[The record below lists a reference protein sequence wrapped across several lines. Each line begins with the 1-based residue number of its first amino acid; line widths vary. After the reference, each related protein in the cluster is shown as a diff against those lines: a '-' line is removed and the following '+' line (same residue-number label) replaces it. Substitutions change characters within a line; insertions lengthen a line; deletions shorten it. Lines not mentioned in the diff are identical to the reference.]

1 MNNNPFNQG
10 LTLLRDHLDRLKVD
24 PENMTE
30 VMLLEESY
38 RYLLGNSLTDI
49 MRIGD
54 YFPDGIALFGADGEI
69 LYVNKANERMFGI
82 KWEECVGCYAKNFV
96 GDSFWISNAITLQV
110 FEYHKSYTSITVP
123 KRTGCQLLETG
134 VPIMDNDG
142 NLEGVL
148 VIDKDISEI
157 ENIKENL
164 RSTQSQL
171 MRTEEICQA
180 QSALIQKL
188 SQQVRNQG
196 NYIYE
201 SYAMKVLVNQAL
213 QIAKSDATVLI
224 TGETGC
230 GKEGLADI
238 IQAHSSRWDKPY
250 IKVNCAALPEH
261 LLESELFGYERGAF
275 TSADPKGKPGMFELA
290 NGGTI
295 LLDEIAELPLS
306 FQAKLLRVLQ
316 NKQIMRL
323 GGTRTISLN
332 VRIIV
337 STNRDLR
344 DMVAQGS
351 FREDLYYRVNV
362 LPLNIPPLRSRP
374 EDVEALTR
382 YYLRLF
388 NHKYGKQIIIEPL
401 VYFNMKKYSWSGN
414 VRELENIIERW
425 VVIFDSCAVI
435 RWEQVRSTFDGYQD
449 PGVENSSAP
458 FRMRTMAEIVDECQ
472 RDVLLWARAEY
483 GTVREMAQALGMDHS
498 TIVKKAKKLGV
509 SLDRTVRQED
519 EK

>member
-1 MNNNPFNQG
+1 MDNNPFNRG
-10 LTLLRDHLDRLKVD
+10 LGLLRQHIDKLQLNDED
-24 PENMTE
+24 ATE
-30 VMLLEESY
+30 VLLLEESY
-38 RYLLGNSLTDI
+38 RHLLGNSLTNI

-54 YFPDGIALFGADGEI
+54 YFPDGIVLFGPDGEI

-96 GDSFWISNAITLQV
+96 GDSFWISNAITLEV
-110 FEYHKSYTSITVP
+110 FEHHKSYTSITVP
-123 KRTGCQLLETG
+123 KRTGYQLLEIG
-134 VPIMDNDG
+134 VPILDENG
-142 NLEGVL
+142 ELEGVL

-164 RSTQSQL
+164 KTTQSQL
-171 MRTEEICQA
+171 MRTEEICQV

-188 SQQVRNQG
+188 SQQVHNQG

-201 SYAMKVLVNQAL
+201 SSSMKNLVNQAL

-238 IQAHSSRWDKPY
+238 IQSHSSRWDKPY
-250 IKVNCAALPEH
+250 IKINCAALPEH

-316 NKQIMRL
+316 NRQIIRL
-323 GGTRTISLN
+323 GGTRTINLN
-332 VRIIV
+332 LRIIV
-337 STNRDLR
+337 STNRNLR
-344 DMVAQGS
+344 DMVNEGS
-351 FREDLYYRVNV
+351 FREDLYYRINV
-362 LPLNIPPLRSRP
+362 LPLNIPPLRHRP
-374 EDVEALTR
+374 EDIDALTR
-382 YYLRLF
+382 YYLKKF
-388 NHKYGKQIIIEPL
+388 NTKYGKQIMIEPL
-401 VYFNMKKYSWSGN
+401 VYYNIKKYKWSGN
-414 VRELENIIERW
+414 VRELENIVERW
-425 VVIFDSCAVI
+425 VVIFEPYSVI
-435 RWEQVRSTFDGYQD
+435 RWEQVRYTFDGYQ
-449 PGVENSSAP
+449 ENEGIEDSSEN
-458 FRMRTMAEIVDECQ
+458 FRMRSMAEIVDDCQ

-483 GTVREMAQALGMDHS
+483 GSVREMAEALGMDHS
-498 TIVKKAKKLGV
+498 TIVKKAKKLGI
-509 SLDRTVRQED
+509 SLERSGKNTES
-519 EK
+519 